1 MNPIVEK
8 VYQIGIIPV
17 IAFNSVDEALPL
29 CKALAEGGLPAA
41 EVTFRTACAEECIRK
56 IHEEM
61 PEMLLGAGTV
71 LTTEQADR
79 AMAAGASFIV
89 APGFDPE
96 VCKHVIDKGGIMMP
110 GTASAG
116 EMQQAMNMGCE
127 ALKFFPAEANGG
139 VGMLK
144 NIGAALKG
152 ARWMCTGGVNA
163 KNVNDYLGYDQIFA
177 VGGTWMCKSDVIK
190 AGDWAK
196 ITAAEGELQAVG
208 LNETLV
214 VEGLQT
220 NHQLAKGNDFHS
232 VSPFMFV
239 YHPAAAGIDGMERQL
254 CLNQMECKAGD
265 LALHV
270 AGDGLAVLDILAVEI
285 ELHAAL
291 RQVVDRTIH
300 VVAADGDVAV
310 GAAARLLH
318 DLEFLVADENAGVA
332 GSDLHIQHCTDE
344 VGDLHGLLLVAGVDA
359 DMVQVQTQHGVNGF
373 LALSGDL
380 CPVASLDD
388 VALAHPSAADSKDL
402 VIAQII
408 VDVLGVDAAGAHP
421 AGTLQGS
428 ADVLQHTNT
437 AVCLSREELQSLAAH
452 VHGLLH
458 LTGGSGAGHHDA
470 ALVDDVLAD
479 FGVEAGSNDEG
490 STGCHCAVS
499 LLGGQDSASA
509 Q

>member
-116 EMQQAMNMGCE
+116 EMQQAMNLGCE

-139 VGMLK
+139 VNMLK

-196 ITAAEGELQAVG
+196 ITAQSKEAVDTMLGLHLIHVGINTGNEEEAAKVADVFFNAKTHGVKPDAVG
-208 LNETLV
+208 QTACRLAEMAGIEVPYDTKVLIHETDDTSHDCPWANEKLTTLLGMYKAETLDEAFDICYKLV
-214 VEGLQT
+214 LEG
-220 NHQLAKGNDFHS
+220 
-232 VSPFMFV
+232 
-239 YHPAAAGIDGMERQL
+239 
-254 CLNQMECKAGD
+254 
-265 LALHV
+265 
-270 AGDGLAVLDILAVEI
+270 
-285 ELHAAL
+285 
-291 RQVVDRTIH
+291 
-300 VVAADGDVAV
+300 
-310 GAAARLLH
+310 
-318 DLEFLVADENAGVA
+318 
-332 GSDLHIQHCTDE
+332 
-344 VGDLHGLLLVAGVDA
+344 
-359 DMVQVQTQHGVNGF
+359 
-373 LALSGDL
+373 
-380 CPVASLDD
+380 
-388 VALAHPSAADSKDL
+388 
-402 VIAQII
+402 
-408 VDVLGVDAAGAHP
+408 
-421 AGTLQGS
+421 
-428 ADVLQHTNT
+428 
-437 AVCLSREELQSLAAH
+437 
-452 VHGLLH
+452 
-458 LTGGSGAGHHDA
+458 GAGHSA
-470 ALVDDVLAD
+470 ALYIDPTEEEKITRFGLRMKAGRILINQPTSFGGIGDLYNFGLAP
-479 FGVEAGSNDEG
+479 SPP
-490 STGCHCAVS
+490 
-499 LLGGQDSASA
+499 LGPGWSAS
-509 Q
+509 QDT

>member
-29 CKALAEGGLPAA
+29 CKALADGGLPAA

-96 VCKHVIDKGGIMMP
+96 VCKHVIYKGGIMMP
-110 GTASAG
+110 GTCSAG

-144 NIGAALKG
+144 NIGAALKS

-196 ITAAEGELQAVG
+196 ITAQSKEAVDTMLG
-208 LNETLV
+208 LKLMHIGINTENEEEAMKMANLIGSLLNMKV
-214 VEGLQT
+214 
-220 NHQLAKGNDFHS
+220 APGNS
-232 VSPFMFV
+232 SIFV
-239 YHPAAAGIDGMERQL
+239 GSKEF
-254 CLNQMECKAGD
+254 
-265 LALHV
+265 
-270 AGDGLAVLDILAVEI
+270 EI
-285 ELHAAL
+285 MKKPGRGTHGHIAIGCNN
-291 RQVVDRTIH
+291 VDRAIYHLSQRGVKFDLDSKVVKNGKTI
-300 VVAADGDVAV
+300 ACY
-310 GAAARLLH
+310 
-318 DLEFLVADENAGVA
+318 FADEIAGFA
-332 GSDLHIQHCTDE
+332 FH
-344 VGDLHGLLLVAGVDA
+344 LVQA
-359 DMVQVQTQHGVNGF
+359 
-373 LALSGDL
+373 
-380 CPVASLDD
+380 
-388 VALAHPSAADSKDL
+388 
-402 VIAQII
+402 
-408 VDVLGVDAAGAHP
+408 
-421 AGTLQGS
+421 
-428 ADVLQHTNT
+428 
-437 AVCLSREELQSLAAH
+437 
-452 VHGLLH
+452 
-458 LTGGSGAGHHDA
+458 
-470 ALVDDVLAD
+470 
-479 FGVEAGSNDEG
+479 
-490 STGCHCAVS
+490 
-499 LLGGQDSASA
+499 
-509 Q
+509 